1 MTEPET
7 QSNLNGRPAQAEP
20 EQATSPEQMGQQAQ
34 QGPAGEPVQ
43 PIPRIAA
50 GRRPLFR
57 SN

>member
-1 MTEPET
+1 MTEHKT
-7 QSNLNGRPAQAEP
+7 QSNLNGQHERAEP
-20 EQATSPEQMGQQAQ
+20 QQATPPEQMGQQEQ